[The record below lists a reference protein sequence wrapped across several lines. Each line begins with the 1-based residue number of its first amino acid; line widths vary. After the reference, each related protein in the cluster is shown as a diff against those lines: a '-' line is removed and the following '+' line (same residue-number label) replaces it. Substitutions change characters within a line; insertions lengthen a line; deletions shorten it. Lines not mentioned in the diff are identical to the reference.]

1 MAKQDLKII
10 SFNVRGLNNM
20 KKRKSIFDYL
30 KKNQCDVA
38 FLQETYSSIEDET
51 RWLQEWEGTGY
62 MVHGTNHSRGVA
74 ILFRKQ
80 LEVEILS
87 SKFDFKSRFILLKTK
102 INDEHF
108 NLINIYAPNKEK
120 EQIEFLED
128 IRRILITEK
137 VIAADNNVFAGDWNM
152 VLDKDMDKLGG
163 QNSVKSRSVVKLRE
177 LINDYNLIDIWR
189 LKNEKKKRYTWR
201 QNKPRVHCRLDY
213 FLISHHVMDLIV
225 KTHILPS
232 ILSDHSPV
240 SIDLKFLEEPLKG
253 SGHWKLNLSLLN
265 DQEFKI
271 LLRQKMTLWIEEY
284 KHMQNKNLKW
294 ELLKYE
300 IRRYCMRYSKKKKVD
315 KHERKSELEKQLL
328 ELEEMESVND
338 AFIYNELD
346 RVKLEL
352 NTILLD
358 EAQGSIVRSR
368 ARWIEEGE
376 KSTSYFFNLEK
387 QNAIKK
393 NIRKLIH
400 NNKEVTNQAE
410 ILNALLEYY
419 QNLYKFQPTQLDDN
433 NLFTNPLI
441 PKLFSGENSM

>member
-1 MAKQDLKII
+1 MTCVCLCSNSYVSNHWVHIEKLCFIPIFVYCLWNQQGLSRVFLDCIEKCHSAMVKQDLKII

-30 KKNQCDVA
+30 KTNRCDVA
-38 FLQETYSSIEDET
+38 FLQETYSSREDET

-80 LEVEILS
+80 LDVEILS
-87 SKFDFKSRFILLKTK
+87 SKFDFKSRFILLKSK

-120 EQIEFLED
+120 EQIEFIED
-128 IRRILITEK
+128 IQRILITEK
-137 VIAADNNVFAGDWNM
+137 VIDTDNNVFAGDWNM
-152 VLDKDMDKLGG
+152 VLDKDIDKLGG
-163 QNSVKSRSVVKLRE
+163 QNSGKSRSVVKLSE

-213 FLISHHVMDLIV
+213 FLISHHIIDFV
-225 KTHILPS
+225 LPS

-253 SGHWKLNLSLLN
+253 SGHWKFNLSLLN

-271 LLRQKMTLWIEEY
+271 LLRQKMDRWKEEY
-284 KHMQNKNLKW
+284 KQMQNKNLKW

-315 KHERKSELEKQLL
+315 KHERKSQLEK
-328 ELEEMESVND
+328 
-338 AFIYNELD
+338 
-346 RVKLEL
+346 
-352 NTILLD
+352 T
-358 EAQGSIVRSR
+358 
-368 ARWIEEGE
+368 
-376 KSTSYFFNLEK
+376 
-387 QNAIKK
+387 AIR
-393 NIRKLIH
+393 IRRNGIC
-400 NNKEVTNQAE
+400 
-410 ILNALLEYY
+410 
-419 QNLYKFQPTQLDDN
+419 
-433 NLFTNPLI
+433 
-441 PKLFSGENSM
+441 